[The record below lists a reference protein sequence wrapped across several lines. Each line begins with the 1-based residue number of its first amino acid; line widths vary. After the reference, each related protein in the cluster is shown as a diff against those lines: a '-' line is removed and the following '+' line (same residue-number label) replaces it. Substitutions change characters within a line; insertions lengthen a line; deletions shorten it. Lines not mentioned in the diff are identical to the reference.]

1 MRGGATGGRRL
12 VLSAEA
18 RGMIGGCIFPQS
30 YGAEDH
36 QRLEIPGE
44 ELPGV
49 VSARAFVGW
58 YNGLPE
64 NQEVSLRDTPVA
76 SGWSQ
81 GWSQGIPEVLD
92 LEVKAVR
99 RKLRLM

>member
-1 MRGGATGGRRL
+1 M
-12 VLSAEA
+12 
-18 RGMIGGCIFPQS
+18 
-30 YGAEDH
+30 
-36 QRLEIPGE
+36 
-44 ELPGV
+44 

-81 GWSQGIPEVLD
+81 GIPEVLD